1 MKTLPIDLIINRD
14 DLPYEISFD
23 DTIFLMT
30 YYNGKE
36 FEKLF
41 KKVID
46 RAIKDKIG
54 KVDKTGRLI
63 INIDKLYKINE

>member
-1 MKTLPIDLIINRD
+1 MNTLPIDLITGRD
-14 DLPYEISFD
+14 DLPIEISFD

-30 YYNGKE
+30 HYNGKE

-46 RAIKDKIG
+46 RAIKDKVG
-54 KVDKTGRLI
+54 KIDKTGRLI